1 MAAAHQRNTRVD
13 WSYNEVRIKIYVL
26 MDLFVL
32 MSCRNVC
39 RLGVTWCGV
48 CDVVRLDRAELAA
61 PCHQLEEGLESRAA
75 ARDRVGLERAA
86 RLAVK
91 EHKQ

>member
-1 MAAAHQRNTRVD
+1 
-13 WSYNEVRIKIYVL
+13 
-26 MDLFVL
+26 

-48 CDVVRLDRAELAA
+48 CDVVRLDRAELTA
-61 PCHQLEEGLESRAA
+61 PRHQLEEGLESRAA
-75 ARDRVGLERAA
+75 TRDRVGLERAA